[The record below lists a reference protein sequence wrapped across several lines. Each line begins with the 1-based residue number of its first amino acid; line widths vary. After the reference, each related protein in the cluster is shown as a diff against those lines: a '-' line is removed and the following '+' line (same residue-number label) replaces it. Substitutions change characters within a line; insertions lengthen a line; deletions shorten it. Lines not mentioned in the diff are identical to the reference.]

1 MTNEKMNNRYNEL
14 FSEKDKIEAFD
25 KIAEKY
31 YFGNFGS
38 TNKSDLDTLI
48 FSLYLEQILK
58 KDQYDYNSYSDYRLS
73 KELGLTQSKVS
84 NLKVKKEL
92 LYPYPDFDWRIS
104 FQKVVTNAIFED
116 NKIKIFIRDKNLFLE
131 LKNAIEENGG
141 FIEIQLTP
149 NLLQIK
155 LCYFLDLMIAIS
167 EEKDRN
173 KIRSKIHKEILTK
186 NKDIDAEQL
195 NQKSF
200 GASMGTIAKDTL
212 LSIIE
217 TSIPHFG
224 GVVKNIITAIIK
236 KFKR

>member
-1 MTNEKMNNRYNEL
+1 MAKEKTNNRYNEL
-14 FSEKDKIEAFD
+14 FSDKDKIEAFD

-31 YFGNFGS
+31 YFGNFGA
-38 TNKSDLDTLI
+38 TNKQDLDTLI
-48 FSLYLEQILK
+48 FSLYLERILE

-92 LYPYPDFDWRIS
+92 LYPYHNFDWRIS
-104 FQKVVTNAIFED
+104 FQKVITNATFED

-149 NLLQIK
+149 NLLQVK

-167 EEKDRN
+167 EEKDRD
-173 KIRSKIHKEILTK
+173 KIRSKIQKEILAK
-186 NKDIDAEQL
+186 NKDVDVEKL
-195 NQKSF
+195 NKKSF
-200 GASMGTIAKDTL
+200 GSSMGTIAKDIL

-217 TSIPHFG
+217 QSIPCFG
-224 GVVKNIITAIIK
+224 GAVKNIITAIIEK
-236 KFKR
+236 IKD